1 MRAGLALVSALL
13 TLAAV
18 DSPPSPEALLDA
30 MERAGRELR
39 SYRTVLVKQEW
50 IGDGLAPEERFDVV
64 WEPGRVR
71 LVKLDEPAKGRE
83 IAWAA
88 AEHEGK
94 LRVDPHGFPWIPLT
108 LDPYGSLALRETR
121 HPVPESSIPFLV
133 GLVVKNIRAAAA
145 RGEGGSRVVG
155 AETLFGR
162 PVWRFEAWG
171 PPVVREETLGPGER
185 LWDVARRAGH
195 PVSPILQANL
205 DRGWRTGNDG
215 RAGDVVRVPR
225 YYATRIGLWVDR
237 ETHLPLKVLIYDL
250 EGRLFE
256 RFEHREGT
264 FRF

>member
-1 MRAGLALVSALL
+1 MRTGLALGSALL
-13 TLAAV
+13 SLAAS
-18 DSPPSPEALLDA
+18 DAPPSPGALLDS

-39 SYRTVLVKQEW
+39 SYTTVLVKQEW
-50 IGDGLAPEERFDVV
+50 IGDGLGSEERFEVA

-71 LVKLDEPAKGRE
+71 LLKLDEPAKGRE

-88 AEHEGK
+88 GEHGGR
-94 LRVDPHGFPWIPLT
+94 LRVDPNGFPWIPLT
-108 LDPYGSLALRETR
+108 LDPYGSVALRETR

-133 GLVVKNIRAAAA
+133 GLVVRNVRAAAE
-145 RGEGGSRVVG
+145 RGEGGSRVLG

-162 PVWRFEAWG
+162 PVWRLEAWG
-171 PPVVREETLGPGER
+171 PAIVREDTIGPGER

-195 PVSPILQANL
+195 PVSPILQANFE
-205 DRGWRTGNDG
+205 RGWRTGNDG
-215 RAGDVVRVPR
+215 RPGDLVRVPL
-225 YYATRIGLWVDR
+225 YDATRIDLWIDR
-237 ETHLPLKVLIYDL
+237 ETHIPLKVLIYDL